1 MIFLITIISFTILCI
16 VYKKKMLFIGGMT
29 FFYLLS
35 LMVNKEMFQVQN
47 TTSLEAQPEPQ
58 PQPQEELSS
67 SSLPLPLPVE
77 DKLTLKSENKI
88 NEEVF
93 YVLNSLLTKTYFKKN
108 RENIEQVIRDYEI
121 NDLFSLVDK
130 VLNIEK
136 NNKYNNFLERITCI
150 EKNKVKYTRCDN
162 INYKKIYAFSELN
175 KVYTF
180 SIEFVVEL
188 INKHKIYRLCDVPEN
203 ILKNNAQ
210 YGYEYNGY
218 LFYLNRF
225 SLSNKYYKLLE
236 LIGLDKLLLNQNQ
249 TIPLQERLYNYVD
262 EDHIVS
268 KDLNSIIVLFDYYK
282 VLDDIRINNEEDDFD
297 YDYSL
302 LRNIDLNQN
311 YWTNNYYFKK
321 YRVKSRIIDSINR
334 LTLDNK
340 DLFRHELN
348 EKYAKQ
354 DRSVIREEFKVMED
368 TSNDNSSDSGFLT
381 SLNLA
386 SIKNNFVKT
395 FIDIIEEILVVCN
408 EGCKIDGNE
417 NYYLGT
423 LNYYFANIIKIFI
436 KEGRMFYVGMF
447 VIFLSM
453 MMYFI
458 ETSK

>member
-1 MIFLITIISFTILCI
+1 MIFLITIVSFTILCI
-16 VYKKKMLFIGGMT
+16 VYKKKMLFIGGMS

-47 TTSLEAQPEPQ
+47 NSTTSSGSNSDPQ
-58 PQPQEELSS
+58 PISMEEISPS
-67 SSLPLPLPVE
+67 PIE
-77 DKLTLKSENKI
+77 DKLTLNSEKEI

-108 RENIEQVIRDYEI
+108 RENIERVIRDYEI
-121 NDLFSLVDK
+121 NDVFSLADK
-130 VLNIEK
+130 VLNVEK
-136 NNKYNNFLERITCI
+136 NNKYDNFLERITCL
-150 EKNKVKYTRCDN
+150 EKDKVNYTRCDN
-162 INYKKIYAFSELN
+162 INYKKLYAFSELN

-203 ILKNNAQ
+203 ILKNKAQ

-225 SLSNKYYKLLE
+225 SLSNKFYKLLE
-236 LIGLDKLLLNQNQ
+236 LLELDKLLLNQNK

-262 EDHIVS
+262 KDHTVS
-268 KDLNSIIVLFDYYK
+268 KDLNSLIVLFDYYK
-282 VLDDIRINNEEDDFD
+282 ILDDVRINNEEEDFD

-321 YRVKSRIIDSINR
+321 YRVKSKIIDSINR
-334 LTLDNK
+334 LTLDDK
-340 DLFRHELN
+340 DIFRHELN

-354 DRSVIREEFKVMED
+354 DRSEIREEFKVMDLEGEETD
-368 TSNDNSSDSGFLT
+368 KSNSEFLST
-381 SLNLA
+381 LNLA

-395 FIDIIEEILVVCN
+395 FIDIIEEILVICN
-408 EGCKIDGNE
+408 EGCKIDGNQ

-423 LNYYFANIIKIFI
+423 LNYYFANIIKVFI
-436 KEGRMFYVGMF
+436 KDGRMFYVGIF

>member
-16 VYKKKMLFIGGMT
+16 VYKKKMLFVVGMSL
-29 FFYLLS
+29 FYLLS
-35 LMVNKEMFQVQN
+35 LMVKTETFQVQTN
-47 TTSLEAQPEPQ
+47 PTNPDPNPIQTLAIEDSVSES
-58 PQPQEELSS
+58 LSS
-67 SSLPLPLPVE
+67 DSV
-77 DKLTLKSENKI
+77 I

-93 YVLNSLLTKTYFKKN
+93 YVLNSLLTETYFKKN
-108 RENIEQVIRDYEI
+108 RENIEKVIRDYEI
-121 NDLFSLVDK
+121 NDVFSLADK
-130 VLNIEK
+130 ILNVEK
-136 NNKYNNFLERITCI
+136 DKRYDNFLERITCI
-150 EKNKVKYTRCDN
+150 EKNKINYTRCDN
-162 INYKKIYAFSELN
+162 INYKKLYAFSELN

-203 ILKNNAQ
+203 ILKNKAQ

-225 SLSNKYYKLLE
+225 SLSDKFYKLLE
-236 LIGLDKLLLNQNQ
+236 LLELDKLLLNQNK

-262 EDHIVS
+262 KDHTVS
-268 KDLNSIIVLFDYYK
+268 KDLNSLIVLFDYYK
-282 VLDDIRINNEEDDFD
+282 ILDDIRINNEEEDFD

-311 YWTNNYYFKK
+311 YWSDNYYFKK
-321 YRVKSRIIDSINR
+321 YRVKSKIIDSINK
-334 LTLDNK
+334 LTLDDK
-340 DLFRHELN
+340 DIFRHELN
-348 EKYAKQ
+348 EKYAKR
-354 DRSVIREEFKVMED
+354 DRMEIREEFKVMNSKEED
-368 TSNDNSSDSGFLT
+368 TSNNSEFLST
-381 SLNLA
+381 LNLD

-395 FIDIIEEILVVCN
+395 FIDIIEEILVICN
-408 EGCKIDGNE
+408 EGCKIDGNQ

-423 LNYYFANIIKIFI
+423 LNYYFANIIKVFI
-436 KEGRMFYVGMF
+436 KDGRMFYVGIF

>member
-16 VYKKKMLFIGGMT
+16 VYKKKMLFVVGMSL
-29 FFYLLS
+29 FYLLS
-35 LMVNKEMFQVQN
+35 LMVKTETFQVQTN
-47 TTSLEAQPEPQ
+47 SIRADPDPDPNPIQTLAIEDSVSES
-58 PQPQEELSS
+58 LSS
-67 SSLPLPLPVE
+67 SSDSV
-77 DKLTLKSENKI
+77 I

-108 RENIEQVIRDYEI
+108 RENIEKVIRDYEI
-121 NDLFSLVDK
+121 NDVFSLVDK
-130 VLNIEK
+130 ILNVEK
-136 NNKYNNFLERITCI
+136 DNKYDNFLERITCI
-150 EKNKVKYTRCDN
+150 EKNKINYTQCDN
-162 INYKKIYAFSELN
+162 INYKKLYAFSELN

-225 SLSNKYYKLLE
+225 SLSDKFYKLLE
-236 LIGLDKLLLNQNQ
+236 LIELDKLLLNQNKS
-249 TIPLQERLYNYVD
+249 IPLQERLYNYVD
-262 EDHIVS
+262 KDHTVS
-268 KDLNSIIVLFDYYK
+268 KDLNSLVVLFDYYK
-282 VLDDIRINNEEDDFD
+282 ILDDVRINNEEEDFD

-311 YWTNNYYFKK
+311 YWSDNYYFKK
-321 YRVKSRIIDSINR
+321 YRVKSKIIDSINK
-334 LTLDNK
+334 LTLDDK
-340 DLFRHELN
+340 DIFRHELN
-348 EKYAKQ
+348 EKYAKR
-354 DRSVIREEFKVMED
+354 DRMEIREEFKVMNSEEED
-368 TSNDNSSDSGFLT
+368 TSNNSEFLST
-381 SLNLA
+381 LNLS

-395 FIDIIEEILVVCN
+395 FIDIIEEILVICN
-408 EGCKIDGNE
+408 EGCKIDGNQ

-423 LNYYFANIIKIFI
+423 LNYYFANIIKVFI
-436 KEGRMFYVGMF
+436 KEGRMFYVGIF

-458 ETSK
+458 ETTK